1 MRRVVYSV
9 AMSLDG
15 FIAGPSGEYDWII
28 HDPSIDF
35 GALFARFDTM
45 LMGRRTFEVM
55 QSNPGGP
62 SPGMHSYI
70 FSRTLNPGD
79 HPGVTIVAEDAA
91 DVVAGLRGET
101 GKDIWLFGGGDL
113 FRSLLEA
120 GQVDA
125 VDVAVVP
132 ILLGGGVPLLPSTS
146 RRIPLELERLE
157 RYPTGILSLSYH
169 VRRDVAEAPH

>member
-1 MRRVVYSV
+1 MRRVIYSV

-15 FIAGPSGEYDWII
+15 FIAGPSGEFDWII
-28 HDPSIDF
+28 QDPSIDF
-35 GALFARFDTM
+35 GALFGKFDTV
-45 LMGRRTFEVM
+45 LMGRRTFELV
-55 QSNPGGP
+55 QTNPEATL
-62 SPGMHSYI
+62 PGMRSYV

-91 DVVAGLRGET
+91 GVVAGLRGRA

-113 FRSLLEA
+113 FRSLLEV

-132 ILLGGGVPLLPSTS
+132 ILLGGGIPLLPSTTH
-146 RRIPLELERLE
+146 RVPLELERLE
-157 RYPTGILSLSYH
+157 RYPTGILSLSYAI
-169 VRRDVAEAPH
+169 RRDVAEAPH

>member
-1 MRRVVYSV
+1 
-9 AMSLDG
+9 
-15 FIAGPSGEYDWII
+15 
-28 HDPSIDF
+28 
-35 GALFARFDTM
+35 
-45 LMGRRTFEVM
+45 
-55 QSNPGGP
+55 
-62 SPGMHSYI
+62 MHTYV

-91 DVVAGLRGET
+91 GAVAGLRGQA

-125 VDVAVVP
+125 IEVAVIPV
-132 ILLGGGVPLLPSTS
+132 LLSEGIPLLPPTS
-146 RRIPLELERLE
+146 RRTSLVLERLE
-157 RYPTGILSLSYH
+157 RYPTGILMLNYA